1 MKNLLSFIF
10 ILILSSCS
18 QEQET
23 DDIVIIQNENV
34 TLGYLID
41 TLSKNLPKTVDKNTR
56 WISVGRG
63 VEKKSIVYNF
73 LVNSMGKEE
82 FF

>member
-1 MKNLLSFIF
+1 MKCEFRMKNLLSFIF

-63 VEKKSIVYNF
+63 VEKKSIVYYF
-73 LVNSMGKEE
+73 
-82 FF
+82 